1 MTCRNGKAN
10 SSIPCPSG
18 SPNTAAPSPTRKRA
32 PPARPCR
39 PCRGASSR
47 KSRGRP
53 TANYRRG
60 RGRKHRLNSLNR
72 LNGLNGLKWRVLTRV
87 RLVPRTLTPPS
98 VGAAGWRAGG
108 APGLRP
114 DENKKYRFDEDRR
127 SARTVFRELASGG
140 GVIALPQRPRRAGRA
155 CAPSRNGRVS
165 PSTLAPLTHPE
176 AVMGVFESRPIARD
190 AVARCLRPLQPRSIR
205 SRRSQ
210 GRRPYEPSVRR
221 DGRSVARS

>member
-39 PCRGASSR
+39 LCRGASSR

-53 TANYRRG
+53 TANYRPG

-72 LNGLNGLKWRVLTRV
+72 LNGLKWRVLTRV

-98 VGAAGWRAGG
+98 VDVAGWRAGG

-140 GVIALPQRPRRAGRA
+140 RVRALPQRPRRAGGAGGAFPGPAGYPPRPFDGTRTRR
-155 CAPSRNGRVS
+155 CGGVG
-165 PSTLAPLTHPE
+165 LAGSDP
-176 AVMGVFESRPIARD
+176 AR
-190 AVARCLRPLQPRSIR
+190 IR
-205 SRRSQ
+205 ETC
-210 GRRPYEPSVRR
+210 P
-221 DGRSVARS
+221 

>member
-39 PCRGASSR
+39 RCRAASSR

-53 TANYRRG
+53 TANYRPG
-60 RGRKHRLNSLNR
+60 SDRKHRLNSLNR
-72 LNGLNGLKWRVLTRV
+72 LNGLKWRVLTWV

-98 VGAAGWRAGG
+98 VGVAGWRAGG

-127 SARTVFRELASGG
+127 SARVVFQELASGG
-140 GVIALPQRPRRAGRA
+140 RIRALPQRPRRAG
-155 CAPSRNGRVS
+155 PSCEGSRTIEYPPRPN
-165 PSTLAPLTHPE
+165 
-176 AVMGVFESRPIARD
+176 VFGAY
-190 AVARCLRPLQPRSIR
+190 R
-205 SRRSQ
+205 SRR
-210 GRRPYEPSVRR
+210 
-221 DGRSVARS
+221 GRSLLEARSLIGGVPTTPLHPLPPLTRSQALRALRATGREECGTVLR